1 MENHLHWDARLGEP
15 VLISARWYNM
25 LIVIPKH
32 LQQRLRQIEE
42 DEGIPPNDFV
52 CQALEV
58 WTNTDSEMRKR
69 FALNV
74 MRWKLQSIRKQ

>member
-1 MENHLHWDARLGEP
+1 
-15 VLISARWYNM
+15 M

-32 LQQRLRQIEE
+32 LQQRLRNIEAE
-42 DEGIPPNDFV
+42 EGIPPNDFV

-58 WTNTDSEMRKR
+58 WTNTDAEMRKSIG
-69 FALNV
+69 LNV

>member
-1 MENHLHWDARLGEP
+1 
-15 VLISARWYNM
+15 M

-52 CQALEV
+52 CSALEV
-58 WTNTDSEMRKR
+58 WTNTDDEMRKSIT
-69 FALNV
+69 LSV
-74 MRWKLQSIRKQ
+74 MRWKLQSIKRQ

>member
-1 MENHLHWDARLGEP
+1 
-15 VLISARWYNM
+15 M

-32 LQQRLRQIEE
+32 LRERLAKIEE

-58 WTNTDSEMRKR
+58 WTNTDAEMRKSIGI
-69 FALNV
+69 NV
-74 MRWKLQSIRKQ
+74 MRWKMQNIQRQ